1 MLKYCGNEEAGAIS
15 QAIIQEGVVVARRVE
30 KQQPPQPTQTEDE
43 IQEYP
48 IFAKKRRLVDILT
61 ITNFSHGEIFS
72 HQECFQ
78 DELFHFSSTIN
89 LILDLNGEN
98 STGKFFFIFQY

>member
-1 MLKYCGNEEAGAIS
+1 MLKYCGDEEAGTVS

-30 KQQPPQPTQTEDE
+30 KQQPLQPTQTEDE

-61 ITNFSHGEIFS
+61 ITNFSHGKIFN

-89 LILDLNGEN
+89 LILEEIPQESSSLSFNI
-98 STGKFFFIFQY
+98 S